1 MGIPRASA
9 RDLKVMDTENDKQLI
24 RGAIEGF
31 ITSYRSSD
39 LKGIL
44 SYYSEDLLKLR
55 QGADPETKK
64 QTADRIA
71 EVFQKNRTDIL
82 VTVDEIVISGNLA
95 FARGTFEVILTPK
108 NGGDSTQ
115 IQRRYL
121 EIWRKEAGV
130 WRVFRTMDN

>member
-1 MGIPRASA
+1 MKMNQ
-9 RDLKVMDTENDKQLI
+9 DEQLI
-24 RGAIEGF
+24 RAAIEGF

-71 EVFQKNRTDIL
+71 EVFQKNRTDIH
-82 VTVDEIVISGNLA
+82 VTVDEIVVSGDLA

-115 IQRRYL
+115 IHRRYL